1 MKILG
6 SAIELGN
13 VVVPSTDIDAQQGLD
28 PGTCE
33 KQFLIKQRYYAGEGQ
48 TSDQMAAEAIQKALA
63 AADLSIE
70 DFDCLIA
77 ACGTPSQ
84 VLPYDAASIYR
95 HLGSTRRLHTFDVCM
110 TCLSFV
116 QALDVASLYL
126 DSGRYRRIIV
136 VSSEVASCGLNDK
149 QLESAVIFG
158 DGAAAFLFER
168 HDDRSHGIEAKGLA
182 FDIKSVRFETVHEAY
197 DFCTIAAGGSSRHI
211 RDVRTPEALEQYRED
226 CLFHMDGKKLYRFVA
241 KELRAYVDEHLASLD
256 LTLNDIDL
264 VIPHQASGHGLKHS
278 QRLLGLE
285 DSRFLNIFEVYG
297 NQVSVSIP
305 LAINKAIEA
314 GRIVAGQRLLLLGTS
329 AGMSYG
335 SAIIEVGEWA

>member
-1 MKILG
+1 MKILA
-6 SAIELGN
+6 SAIELGSK
-13 VVVPSTDIDAQQGLD
+13 VVPSTVLDAQQGLD

-33 KQFLIKQRYYAGEGQ
+33 KQFLIKQRTYAGEGQ
-48 TSDQMAAEAIQKALA
+48 TSDRMAAAAIQSALQA
-63 AADLSIE
+63 ANLSIE
-70 DFDCLIA
+70 DFDCLIS

-116 QALDVASLYL
+116 QALDVAKMYL
-126 DSGRYRRIIV
+126 DAGRYRRVIV
-136 VSSEVASCGLNDK
+136 VSSEVASVGLNDK

-158 DGAAAFLFER
+158 DGAAAFLFEVK
-168 HDDRSHGIEAKGLA
+168 DDVSHGFEAKGIS
-182 FDIKSVRFETVHEAY
+182 FDVKSVRFETVAEAY
-197 DFCTIAAGGSSRHI
+197 DFCTIPAGGSTKHI
-211 RDVRTPEALEQYRED
+211 RDIKTQEQLEQYRED

-241 KELRAYVDEHLASLD
+241 KELRGYVDEHLSSQGLILD
-256 LTLNDIDL
+256 DIDL

-278 QRLLGLE
+278 QRLLGVD
-285 DSRFLNIFEVYG
+285 DSRFLNIFEDYG

-305 LAINKAIEA
+305 LAIHKAIEA
-314 GRIVAGQRLLLLGTS
+314 GRILPGQRLLLLGTS

-335 SAIIEVGEWA
+335 SAIIEVEEWA